1 VQKRGT
7 PVIDKNTVNPGYHKQ
22 FVKERFKDDERRILE
37 ALSKNWYLTS
47 SGEKIYAAQSEY
59 NYFLM
64 KPTAR
69 TAEMFN
75 IERELIC
82 VFSDYQNFEP
92 RSLDIFDKVVD
103 RLPKMRAE
111 SVCQV
116 LVSRARDVE
125 EKVDRLLKSDPEHP
139 IVIPLSY
146 DELLNGDANNIV
158 ENRFR
163 KHFYSRDLFSF
174 LSPLKKDTYFFGRS
188 NLISEIVNRYQSGEH
203 TSLFGLRKSGKTS
216 IVYAIERRLIANG
229 DLVLS
234 LDCESPSVHLLRWN
248 ELLESLAK
256 KYHELRGSKL
266 KIDTTSRYDERNA
279 AESFEEDI
287 LRVYKSKKPSS
298 ALFIFDEIERLTPGT
313 ASSLHWKDS
322 SDFIYFWQTLRSFYQ
337 KHPQVFCY
345 MLVGTNPSCIE
356 SPILNQQENPIYASI
371 PSQYVPPFTVDQVTQ
386 MVSRLGDY
394 MGLKFDPLIFAKLTE
409 DLGGH
414 PFLIRQMCSIIN
426 QRANQAR
433 PTKVDKALY
442 QQAREDFKLVAN
454 EYLEMMV
461 HVLRDWYP
469 DEYEMLRFLAQ
480 DDMESFNEFSTDH
493 VSYTRHLI
501 GYGLVQQSDH
511 GFSFNLESLADILR
525 KKHRHERL
533 HLTQEEKLQ
542 EISSRRVKLEKRLR
556 TLIKSSLRV
565 TYGLKKAAESVIAAV
580 PESRRP
586 SLQTLDLNAL
596 LDKDKSPLYL
606 LDLVNI
612 IKREWS
618 SVENLFSLEKT
629 KLTVMLEEIN
639 SKGRPEAHAK
649 SIEEDDFTQLRLYF
663 KKLEEQLDELDG

>member
-1 VQKRGT
+1 M
-7 PVIDKNTVNPGYHKQ
+7 IDKSVVNPGYHKQ
-22 FVKERFKDDERRILE
+22 FIKERFKDDERKILD

-47 SGEKIYAAQSEY
+47 SGERIYAAQSEY
-59 NYFLM
+59 DYFLI
-64 KPTAR
+64 KPTPR
-69 TAEMFN
+69 TSEMFN

-82 VFSDYQNFEP
+82 VFSDYANFEP
-92 RSLDIFDKVVD
+92 RSLDIFDKAVN
-103 RLPKMRAE
+103 RIPKMRAE
-111 SVCQV
+111 SVCQI
-116 LVSRARDVE
+116 LISRARDVE
-125 EKVDRLLKSDPEHP
+125 DKVDRLLKSDPEHP
-139 IVIPLSY
+139 IVIPLTY
-146 DELLNGDANNIV
+146 EELLSGDASNLI

-188 NLISEIVNRYQSGEH
+188 NLINEIVNRYQSGEH

-216 IVYAIERRLIANG
+216 IVYAIERRLLANG

-234 LDCESPSVHLLRWN
+234 LDCESPAVHLLRWN
-248 ELLESLAK
+248 ELLERLVK
-256 KYHELRGSKL
+256 KYHELRESKV
-266 KIDTTSRYDERNA
+266 KIDTTGRYDEKNA
-279 AESFEEDI
+279 AESFESDM
-287 LRVYKSKKPSS
+287 LRVHKSKKPAST
-298 ALFIFDEIERLTPGT
+298 LFIFDEIERLTPGT
-313 ASSLHWKDS
+313 ASSEHWKDS
-322 SDFIYFWQTLRSFYQ
+322 TDFIYFWQTLRSFYQ
-337 KHPQVFCY
+337 KHPQVFSY

-356 SPILNQQENPIYASI
+356 APALNGHENPIYASI
-371 PSQYVPPFTVDQVTQ
+371 PSQYVPPFTVEQVTQ

-394 MGLKFDPLIFAKLTE
+394 MGLKFDPLIFSKLTE

-414 PFLIRQMCSIIN
+414 PFLIRQMCSLIN
-426 QRANQAR
+426 QRASQTR

-442 QQAREDFKLVAN
+442 QQAKVDFQIGAQ

-480 DDMESFNEFSTDH
+480 GDLESFKDFSIDH
-493 VSYTRHLI
+493 ANYTRHLV
-501 GYGLVQQSDH
+501 GYGLIQQSDN

-525 KKHRHERL
+525 KKHKHERL
-533 HLTQEEKLQ
+533 HLNQEEKLQ
-542 EISSRRVKLEKRLR
+542 EISSRRVRLEKRLR

-565 TYGLKKAAESVIAAV
+565 TYGVKKAAESVIASV
-580 PESRRP
+580 QESRRP
-586 SLQTLDLNAL
+586 ALQTLDLNAL

-629 KLTVMLEEIN
+629 KLIVMLEEIN

-649 SIEEDDFTQLRLYF
+649 AIAEDDFTQLRLYF
-663 KKLEEQLDELDG
+663 KKLEDQLDELDS

>member
-1 VQKRGT
+1 M
-7 PVIDKNTVNPGYHKQ
+7 IDKDIVNPGYHKQ
-22 FVKERFKDDERRILE
+22 FVKSRFKDDERRILE
-37 ALSKNWYLTS
+37 ALSKNWYLTN
-47 SGEKIYAAQSEY
+47 SGEKVYAAQSAY
-59 NYFLM
+59 DYFLM

-82 VFSDYQNFEP
+82 VFSDYTNFEP
-92 RSLDIFDKVVD
+92 RSLDIFDKVISH
-103 RLPKMRAE
+103 LPKMRSE
-111 SVCQV
+111 TVCQV
-116 LVSRARDVE
+116 LISRARDIE
-125 EKVDRLLKSDPEHP
+125 DKVDRLLKSDPEHP
-139 IVIPLSY
+139 IVIPLAY
-146 DELLNGDANNIV
+146 EELLAGDASNIV

-188 NLISEIVNRYQSGEH
+188 NLINEIVNRYQSGEH

-216 IVYAIERRLIANG
+216 IVYAIERRLIVNG

-248 ELLESLAK
+248 ELLERLVK
-256 KYHELRGSKL
+256 KYHEIRTSKV
-266 KIDTTSRYDERNA
+266 KIDTTGRYDERNA
-279 AESFEEDI
+279 AESFESDI
-287 LRVYKSKKPSS
+287 LRIYKSKKPSS
-298 ALFIFDEIERLTPGT
+298 TLFIFDEIERLTPGT
-313 ASSLHWKDS
+313 ASSQHWKDS

-356 SPILNQQENPIYASI
+356 SPILNGQENPIYASI
-371 PSQYVPPFTVDQVTQ
+371 PSQYVPPFTVEQVTQ

-394 MGLKFDPLIFAKLTE
+394 MGLKFDPLIFSKLTE

-414 PFLIRQMCSIIN
+414 PFLIRQMCSLIN
-426 QRANQAR
+426 KRASQIRPAR
-433 PTKVDKALY
+433 IDKALY
-442 QQAREDFKLVAN
+442 LQAKEDFQLGAN

-480 DDMESFNEFSTDH
+480 GDMESFNEFSMDH
-493 VSYTRHLI
+493 ANYTRHLI
-501 GYGLVQQSDH
+501 GYGLVQH
-511 GFSFNLESLADILR
+511 GGNGFYFNLESLAEILR
-525 KKHRHERL
+525 KKHKHEKL

-542 EISSRRVKLEKRLR
+542 EISLRRVKLEKRLR
-556 TLIKSSLRV
+556 TMMKSSLRV
-565 TYGLKKAAESVIAAV
+565 TYGVKKAAESVIAAV

-586 SLQTLDLNAL
+586 ALQTLDLNSL
-596 LDKDKSPLYL
+596 LDKDKSPLFL

-618 SVENLFSLEKT
+618 SVENLFSIEKA
-629 KLTVMLEEIN
+629 KLTIMLEEIN

-649 SIEEDDFTQLRLYF
+649 SIAEDDFTQLRLYF
-663 KKLEEQLDELDG
+663 KKLEDQLDEIDG

>member
-1 VQKRGT
+1 M
-7 PVIDKNTVNPGYHKQ
+7 IDKTVVNPGYHKQ
-22 FVKERFKDDERRILE
+22 FVKGRFKNDERNILD
-37 ALSKNWYLTS
+37 ALSKSWYLTS
-47 SGEKIYAAQSEY
+47 SGETINAAQSSY
-59 NYFLM
+59 DYFLM
-64 KPTAR
+64 KPTPR

-82 VFSDYQNFEP
+82 VFSDYTNFEP
-92 RSLDIFDKVVD
+92 RSLDIFDKAVS
-103 RLPKMRAE
+103 RIPKMRAE

-116 LVSRARDVE
+116 LISRARDVE
-125 EKVDRLLKSDPEHP
+125 DKVDRLLKSDPEHP
-139 IVIPLSY
+139 IVIPLTY
-146 DELLNGDANNIV
+146 DELLSGDASVVV

-234 LDCESPSVHLLRWN
+234 LDCENPSIHLLRWN
-248 ELLESLAK
+248 ELLERLVR
-256 KYHELRGSKL
+256 KYHELRESKV
-266 KIDTTSRYDERNA
+266 KIDTEGRYDERNA
-279 AESFEEDI
+279 AESFESDL
-287 LRVYKSKKPSS
+287 LRIHKSKKPAST
-298 ALFIFDEIERLTPGT
+298 LFIFDEIERLTPGT
-313 ASSLHWKDS
+313 ASSPHWKES
-322 SDFIYFWQTLRSFYQ
+322 ADFVYFWQTLRSFYQ

-356 SPILNQQENPIYASI
+356 APVLNGHENPIYASI
-371 PSQYVPPFTVDQVTQ
+371 PSQYVPPFTIEQVVQ

-394 MGLKFDPLIFAKLTE
+394 MGLKFDSLVFSKLTE

-414 PFLIRQMCSIIN
+414 PFLIRQMCSLIN
-426 QRANQAR
+426 QRASQVR

-442 QQAREDFKLVAN
+442 QQSKMDFQIGAQ

-469 DEYEMLRFLAQ
+469 DEYEMLRYLAQ
-480 DDMESFNEFSTDH
+480 GDLESFNEFSSDH
-493 VSYTRHLI
+493 ANYTRHLV
-501 GYGLVQQSDH
+501 GYGLIQKSDN

-525 KKHRHERL
+525 RKHQYERL
-533 HLTQEEKLQ
+533 HLSQEDKLQ
-542 EISSRRVKLEKRLR
+542 EISSRRVRLEKRLR
-556 TLIKSSLRV
+556 TLIKGALRV
-565 TYGLKKAAESVIAAV
+565 TYGVKKASDSVIAAI
-580 PESRRP
+580 PEPRRP
-586 SLQTLDLNAL
+586 SLQALDLNAL

-618 SVENLFSLEKT
+618 SVENLFSLDKT

-649 SIEEDDFTQLRLYF
+649 SIGEDDFTQLRLYF
-663 KKLEEQLDELDG
+663 KKLEDQLDELDS

>member
-1 VQKRGT
+1 M
-7 PVIDKNTVNPGYHKQ
+7 IDKSIVNPGYHKQ
-22 FVKERFKDDERRILE
+22 FIRERFKDDERRILD
-37 ALSKNWYLTS
+37 ALSKDWYLTS
-47 SGEKIYAAQSEY
+47 SGERIYAAQSAY
-59 NYFLM
+59 DYFLM

-75 IERELIC
+75 IERELVC
-82 VFSDYQNFEP
+82 VFSDYASFEP
-92 RSLDIFDKVVD
+92 RSLDIFDKAVD
-103 RLPKMRAE
+103 RIPKMRSE
-111 SVCQV
+111 SVCQI
-116 LVSRARDVE
+116 LISRARDVE
-125 EKVDRLLKSDPEHP
+125 DKVDRLLKSDPEHP
-139 IVIPLSY
+139 IVIPLTY
-146 DELLNGDANNIV
+146 EELLTGNAINIV

-188 NLISEIVNRYQSGEH
+188 NLINEIVNRYQSGEH

-216 IVYAIERRLIANG
+216 IVYALGRRLIANG

-248 ELLESLAK
+248 ELLERLVK
-256 KYHELRGSKL
+256 NYHELRGSKA
-266 KIDTTSRYDERNA
+266 KIDTTGRYDEKNA
-279 AESFEEDI
+279 AESFESDI
-287 LRVYKSKKPSS
+287 LRIHKSKKPAST
-298 ALFIFDEIERLTPGT
+298 LFIFDEIERLTPGT
-313 ASSLHWKDS
+313 ASSEHWKAS
-322 SDFIYFWQTLRSFYQ
+322 TDFIYFWQTLRSFYQ

-356 SPILNQQENPIYASI
+356 SAVLNAHENPIYASI
-371 PSQYVPPFTVDQVTQ
+371 PSQYVPPFTVEQVTQ

-394 MGLKFDPLIFAKLTE
+394 MGLKFDPLIFSKLTE

-414 PFLIRQMCSIIN
+414 PFLIRQMCSLIN
-426 QRANQAR
+426 QRASQIR
-433 PTKVDKALY
+433 PAQVDKALY
-442 QQAREDFKLVAN
+442 LQSKADFQTGAQD
-454 EYLEMMV
+454 YIEMMV

-480 DDMESFNEFSTDH
+480 GDLESFNDFSADQA
-493 VSYTRHLI
+493 SYTRHLV
-501 GYGLVQQSDH
+501 GYGLIQKSGN
-511 GFSFNLESLADILR
+511 GFSFNLESLAEVLR
-525 KKHRHERL
+525 KKYRHERL
-533 HLTQEEKLQ
+533 HLSQEDKLQ

-565 TYGLKKAAESVIAAV
+565 THGVKKGAELVIAAV
-580 PESRRP
+580 PETRRP
-586 SLQTLDLNAL
+586 VLQTLDLNAL

-612 IKREWS
+612 IKREWP
-618 SVENLFSLEKT
+618 SVENLFSIEKT

-649 SIEEDDFTQLRLYF
+649 SISEDDFIQLRLYF
-663 KKLEEQLDELDG
+663 KKLEDQLDELDS

>member
-1 VQKRGT
+1 M
-7 PVIDKNTVNPGYHKQ
+7 IDKKTVNPGYHKQ
-22 FVKERFKDDERRILE
+22 FVRGRFKDDERRILE
-37 ALSKNWYLTS
+37 ALSKSWYLTS
-47 SGEKIYAAQSEY
+47 SGERIYAAQSEY
-59 NYFLM
+59 DYFLM

-82 VFSDYQNFEP
+82 VFSDYSNFEP
-92 RSLDIFDKVVD
+92 RSLDIFDKVVS
-103 RLPKMRAE
+103 RIPKMRSE

-116 LVSRARDVE
+116 LISRARDVE
-125 EKVDRLLKSDPEHP
+125 DKVDRLLKSDPEHP
-139 IVIPLSY
+139 IVIPLTYS
-146 DELLNGDANNIV
+146 ELLAGDASNIV

-188 NLISEIVNRYQSGEH
+188 NLINEIVNRYQSGEH

-234 LDCESPSVHLLRWN
+234 LDCESPSIHLLRWN
-248 ELLESLAK
+248 ELLERLVK
-256 KYHELRGSKL
+256 KYHELRGSKV
-266 KIDTTSRYDERNA
+266 KIDTTGRYDERNA
-279 AESFEEDI
+279 AESFESDI
-287 LRVYKSKKPSS
+287 LRIYKTKKPSS
-298 ALFIFDEIERLTPGT
+298 TLFIFDEIERLTPGT
-313 ASSLHWKDS
+313 ASSLHWRDS
-322 SDFIYFWQTLRSFYQ
+322 LDFIYFWQTLRSFYQ

-356 SPILNQQENPIYASI
+356 APILNGQENPIYASI
-371 PSQYVPPFTVDQVTQ
+371 PSQYVPPFTAEQVTQ

-394 MGLKFDPLIFAKLTE
+394 MGLKFDPLIFLKLTE

-414 PFLIRQMCSIIN
+414 PFLIRQMCSLIN
-426 QRANQAR
+426 QRASQIR

-442 QQAREDFKLVAN
+442 QQAKEDFQLGAN

-493 VSYTRHLI
+493 TNYTRHLI
-501 GYGLVQQSDH
+501 GYGLVQHSEH
-511 GFSFNLESLADILR
+511 GYTFNLESLAEILR
-525 KKHRHERL
+525 KKHKHERL

-556 TLIKSSLRV
+556 TTLKSSLRV

-580 PESRRP
+580 PEARRP
-586 SLQTLDLNAL
+586 ALQTLDLNAL

-649 SIEEDDFTQLRLYF
+649 SIAEDDFTQLRLYF
-663 KKLEEQLDELDG
+663 KKLEDQLDELDS